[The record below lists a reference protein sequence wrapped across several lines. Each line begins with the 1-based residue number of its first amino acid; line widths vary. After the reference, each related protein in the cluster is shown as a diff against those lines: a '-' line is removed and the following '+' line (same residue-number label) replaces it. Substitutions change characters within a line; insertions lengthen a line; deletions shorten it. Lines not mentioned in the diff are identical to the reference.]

1 MKVKHIVLIAA
12 MLPGFAFAECVLT
25 AGGLASPSGTSFNG
39 PTACAG
45 RPSEHVSVNGPLTV
59 SSTKI
64 ESVSVNGPLEVTDSL
79 IGSGSVA
86 GSVDAKNTH
95 LGKFTVSGN
104 IDMQNSSIEDVTLS
118 GSAHFNHV
126 KVDNITASGGSHC
139 SNGSRIYL
147 SNNSVVSGNITF
159 TNGHEGK
166 VFVSKDSKILGKVSG
181 GTIEHQ

>member
-12 MLPGFAFAECVLT
+12 MLPGFAFAECALT
-25 AGGLASPSGTSFNG
+25 AGGFASPSGTSFNG
-39 PTACAG
+39 PVVCAG
-45 RPSEHVSVNGPLTV
+45 SSSERVSVNGPLTV

-64 ESVSVNGPLEVTDSL
+64 ESVSVNGPLKVTGSS

-86 GSVDAKNTH
+86 GSVDAKNTR

-104 IDMQNSSIEDVTLS
+104 IDMQNSSIEDITLS
-118 GSAHFNHV
+118 GSAHFYHV
-126 KVDNITASGGSHC
+126 KVDNIIASGSSHC

-147 SNNSVVSGNITF
+147 SNSSVVSGNITF
-159 TNGHEGK
+159 TNGNEGK